1 MPLRLRQLCLVAHHL
16 EPVVED
22 LRTIFDVEVC
32 HRDPLVE
39 HFGLHNAVLP
49 FGTSFVEVVAPLTE
63 GTTAGRYL
71 DRRGGDGGYMV
82 IFNGDDLGAWRT
94 HLAEIGVRI
103 AAPLAH
109 GDYEGLQL
117 HPRDTGGALLEI
129 NKTLGGEDLQGP
141 YAPAGPDW
149 QHAIRTTRVKRIA
162 GAVLQAD
169 DPERLARRWG
179 EVLAQPASRA
189 GNGRWQVEVGNAVL
203 RFVEAR
209 DGRGEGLAGID
220 LEVTDPQSITAA
232 ATACGCAWDG
242 DAVMVGGVR
251 FSLQTSR

>member
-1 MPLRLRQLCLVAHHL
+1 MRLRQIALVAREL
-16 EPVVED
+16 EPVVDD
-22 LRTIFDVEVC
+22 LCGVLGLEVC
-32 HRDPLVE
+32 YRDPGVAE
-39 HFGLHNAVLP
+39 FGLHNALMAI
-49 FGTSFVEVVAPLTE
+49 GTSFLEVVSPTRE
-63 GTTAGRYL
+63 GTTAGRL
-71 DRRGGDGGYMV
+71 LERRGGDGGYMV
-82 IFNGDDLGAWRT
+82 IFNGDDMERWRN
-94 HLAEIGVRI
+94 HMGEVGVRI
-103 AAPLAH
+103 AASLAH

-149 QHAIRTTRVKRIA
+149 QQAIRTKRVKRIA

>member
-1 MPLRLRQLCLVAHHL
+1 MPLRLRHLCLVAHHL